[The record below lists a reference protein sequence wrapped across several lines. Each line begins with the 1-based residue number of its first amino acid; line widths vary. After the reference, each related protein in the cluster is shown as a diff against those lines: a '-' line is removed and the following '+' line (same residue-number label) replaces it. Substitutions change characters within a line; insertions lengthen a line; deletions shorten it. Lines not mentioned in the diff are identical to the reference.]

1 MTKNNLEDLMGALEA
16 IRSEKYPEVPK
27 DLLIALLAVEYEN
40 QDYRAGAQ
48 SKSFKLLD
56 DFLNKHIEE

>member
-1 MTKNNLEDLMGALEA
+1 MGALEA